1 MNASDVM
8 TLVVALVAFPSILA
22 FLAVPMVRD
31 ARAQAASDREW
42 NARQAL
48 QRISA
53 MEHELGMTPCVLW
66 RTGCW
71 RPECRHARAEREE
84 WEARVMRGEAP

>member
-1 MNASDVM
+1 MSVADV
-8 TLVVALVAFPSILA
+8 LVVIVG
-22 FLAVPMVRD
+22 LAVMAYAAAEVVRD
-31 ARAQAASDREW
+31 WRAQTASDREW
-42 NARQAL
+42 DARQAL

-53 MEHELGMTPCVLW
+53 MEHELGLTPCVLW

-71 RPECRHARAEREE
+71 VPECRHARAEREE